1 MSLFPNTELA
11 YNVSAVFD
19 QQFTEEKARGAAFHL
34 GTKTLSRL
42 EQSWTTSNKSSAPP
56 LRGLTAGLGFLNFK
70 KSLKQALRCWN
81 KVHDIVNLWK
91 CENLWK
97 RSPTASQLRWRE
109 LAGLTSWGPSPPMWP
124 LSSILSYPG
133 SFLKRMRMKPISK
146 AGLPSEAR
154 GTFKH
159 RVWSRFGPRLH
170 KSTSGIGTGL
180 DLYWFHT
187 RDQVALVLSSSSGGR
202 RGSRGEDSGQCH
214 QLLLGRSVSEFSFS
228 QYICENHICQH
239 VVGAVR
245 SRMNQVAPIFYR
257 LAFRFFSYRKFVV
270 SALYSL
276 LYHQC
281 DRYYPRF

>member
-1 MSLFPNTELA
+1 MHGHWLLARAASLFPDTELA
-11 YNVSAVFD
+11 HNVSAVFD

-124 LSSILSYPG
+124 LSSIPSYPG
-133 SFLKRMRMKPISK
+133 FFLKRMRD
-146 AGLPSEAR
+146 E
-154 GTFKH
+154 KH
-159 RVWSRFGPRLH
+159 IKGWSTQWGKGNIQTPRLVSLWS
-170 KSTSGIGTGL
+170 STTQEHHRYWDQPCL
-180 DLYWFHT
+180 D
-187 RDQVALVLSSSSGGR
+187 
-202 RGSRGEDSGQCH
+202 
-214 QLLLGRSVSEFSFS
+214 
-228 QYICENHICQH
+228 
-239 VVGAVR
+239 
-245 SRMNQVAPIFYR
+245 
-257 LAFRFFSYRKFVV
+257 
-270 SALYSL
+270 
-276 LYHQC
+276 
-281 DRYYPRF
+281 